1 MPFLP
6 SLRLYIC
13 LRILLAVM
21 EGAADSDAYA
31 QSHWCLEPLRQLD
44 QLDQMGEAFELV
56 LEPVSLPANP
66 HRPRNDPD
74 MSIFSLL
81 TLCRE

>member
-13 LRILLAVM
+13 LRILLAAM

-31 QSHWCLEPLRQLD
+31 QSHWCLDPLHQW
-44 QLDQMGEAFELV
+44 DQMGEAFELIS
-56 LEPVSLPANP
+56 EPVSLPA
-66 HRPRNDPD
+66 RCPRDDPD
-74 MSIFSLL
+74 MRIVSLL
-81 TLCRE
+81 TLCRK